1 MPSPQCHRW
10 TRELL
15 LWRVRGLP
23 LLVLVVRLVLGGAEV
38 VEMRL
43 LLLLLVLVLLVPVL
57 VVLLLLLW
65 LLVLSLLL
73 MLLLL
78 LLLMLVLLLLLVLS
92 LRLLLVL
99 RLLLMLLLLLRALPL
114 LGPLMVGLPW
124 LVAQLAPN
132 ARDLSSSICADAA
145 AAKVFATAP
154 RPAKLATGR
163 PTKPCAFLPQVP
175 LPPRPTSKRKN
186 GDCLAAST
194 TS

>member
-1 MPSPQCHRW
+1 M
-10 TRELL
+10 
-15 LWRVRGLP
+15 
-23 LLVLVVRLVLGGAEV
+23 
-38 VEMRL
+38 
-43 LLLLLVLVLLVPVL
+43 PVL
-57 VVLLLLLW
+57 VVLLLLLLLW

-78 LLLMLVLLLLLVLS
+78 LLLLLLMLVLLV
-92 LRLLLVL
+92 LVL
-99 RLLLMLLLLLRALPL
+99 RLLLLLLLLSRPLPL

-124 LVAQLAPN
+124 SVAQLAPN
-132 ARDLSSSICADAA
+132 ARDLSPSICADAA

-186 GDCLAAST
+186 GDYLAAST